1 MRPNLHLLDTLLEL
15 QALDRVPRS
24 GYALRGIAEPE
35 SVSEHCFHLIFLVWA
50 LCSEEPGLD
59 RARAV
64 ELALLHDVS
73 EVRFG
78 DLPRT
83 AAHYLPRGAKAEAET
98 AAAEDILAPLG
109 PRATELHAEYSAH
122 ETPEALFVSA
132 CDKLQL
138 LIKTSV
144 YETWGARGVD
154 ELRLH
159 AEQLDDH
166 GFSSIR
172 RVVKELR
179 KRHDKRCREQEVP

>member
-1 MRPNLHLLDTLLEL
+1 MKPNLHLLDTLLEL

-35 SVSEHCFHLIFLVWA
+35 SVSEHCFHLAFLVWA
-50 LCSEEPGLD
+50 LCAEEPELD

-83 AAHYLPRGAKAEAET
+83 AAHYLPRGAKARAET
-98 AAAEDILAPLG
+98 AAARDLLAPLA
-109 PRATELHAEYSAH
+109 PRATELHAEYTAH

-138 LIKTSV
+138 LLKTSV
-144 YETWGARGVD
+144 YESWGARGVG
-154 ELRLH
+154 ELRRH

-166 GFSSIR
+166 GFTSIR
-172 RVVKELR
+172 RLIEELQR
-179 KRHDKRCREQEVP
+179 RRTQEP